1 MKLFVL
7 AALVALSAR
16 AVDEERTP
24 KTPEPRAT
32 MEAPTGLSARQTSP
46 TQILLTWEKVPGAQE
61 YRVYVTPPPAAQ
73 LTGRP
78 GVVGGSGD
86 RFIITVPPSVPPST
100 WYRASIEAVGL
111 RGAKSQRV
119 DFNPVMLMR
128 AQAPGGPGSVGTGP
142 AATPQTSAASL
153 AGQACPPGQFVTGF
167 SSTGTV
173 VCASPPTSVP
183 ASGPTSAPAR

>member
-1 MKLFVL
+1 MRTTLFVL
-7 AALVALSAR
+7 AELVAFSAQ

-24 KTPEPRAT
+24 KTPEPRA
-32 MEAPTGLSARQTSP
+32 
-46 TQILLTWEKVPGAQE
+46 
-61 YRVYVTPPPAAQ
+61 AQ

-78 GVVGGSGD
+78 GVVGGTGN
-86 RFIITVPPSVPPST
+86 RFIITVPPSMPPST

-128 AQAPGGPGSVGTGP
+128 AQAPGGPGSVGTGGTGPVGTGP
-142 AATPQTSAASL
+142 AATPQTSAPATSL
-153 AGQACPPGQFVTGF
+153 AGQACPVGQFVTGF

-173 VCASPPTSVP
+173 LCASPPASAP
-183 ASGPTSAPAR
+183 ATGPASAPAR